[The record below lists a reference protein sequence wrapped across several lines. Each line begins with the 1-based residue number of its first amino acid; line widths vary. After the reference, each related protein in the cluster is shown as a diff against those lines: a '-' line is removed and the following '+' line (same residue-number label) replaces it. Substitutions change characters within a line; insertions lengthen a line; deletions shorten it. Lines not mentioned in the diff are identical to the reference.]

1 MLQTTQLS
9 GFGAGGAGGG
19 VYVAAALAL
28 GSGTNFFSRGGSDS
42 TAVDGTDLVLSFW
55 FNVTGSDGANQEIIG
70 GNVAKERIRVRK
82 EGDNKWD
89 VRLLTSDG
97 SVVCDVHGTT
107 AFSTSVNTGWHH
119 FAFAMSSGGPQ
130 MYIDGSDDAAATTNN
145 GGTIEFTDEDRFIG
159 SGDGASRGHMDIA
172 EIYINTDETLDLSS
186 SDNMLKFR
194 TAEGK
199 PADLGADGSNPT
211 GNQPNSYF
219 RADADTPGN
228 IVNNLGKGPNYS
240 FTGTPAAASSSP
252 SD

>member
-1 MLQTTQLS
+1 MLQTTQLI
-9 GFGAGGAGGG
+9 GFGAGDAGGG
-19 VYVAAALAL
+19 VYTAAALAL
-28 GSGTNFFSRGGSDS
+28 GSGTNFFSRGGTDS
-42 TAVDGTDLVLSFW
+42 TDVDGTDLVLSFW
-55 FNVTGSDGANQEIIG
+55 FNITGTDGANQEIIG
-70 GNVAKERIRVRK
+70 GPVATERIRVRR

-89 VRLLTSDG
+89 VRLLTSG
-97 SVVCDVHGTT
+97 GGVVCDVHGTT
-107 AFSTSVNTGWHH
+107 AYSTSVNTGWHH

-130 MYIDGSDDAAATTNN
+130 MFIDGSDDAAATTNN
-145 GGTIEFTDEDRFIG
+145 GGTIDFTEANRIIG
-159 SGDGASRGHMDIA
+159 SGDGASRCHMDIA

-219 RADADTPGN
+219 RADADTPAN
-228 IVNNLGKGPNYS
+228 IVNNLGKGDNYS